1 MLIVLIFCA
10 KFCSTILRNFSVYD
24 RLQIV
29 WPFWLYN
36 IVFISNW
43 FFLIHLYNDVINV
56 YYKTMEYFLGQ
67 TNNYRGQHFYMYY
80 RVWIPFLPILYLHSA
95 QFPLSLAIYI
105 LLILFRL
112 MSGLPKTV
120 WRWGTKRP
128 PPSISVLWYKLSYH
142 YHIIIISL
150 SYHFH
155 IIMNPESLNS
165 IDIEFAWF
173 VHRKLRDMHLY
184 TAIR

>member
-1 MLIVLIFCA
+1 
-10 KFCSTILRNFSVYD
+10 
-24 RLQIV
+24 
-29 WPFWLYN
+29 
-36 IVFISNW
+36 
-43 FFLIHLYNDVINV
+43 
-56 YYKTMEYFLGQ
+56 MEYFLGQ

-112 MSGLPKTV
+112 TSGLPKTV

-155 IIMNPESLNS
+155 IIMNPEPSNS

-173 VHRKLRDMHLY
+173 VHRKLSSGTCTFIPLSDRWIFNMLAREQRRLPASSPIIIHKY
-184 TAIR
+184 ASSESSA